1 MMNLDEIF
9 LLPDLCLS
17 QTIEQIEQQINEWKE
32 KQFKNIEM
40 VYNKSIKKTSFI
52 LSKII
57 R

>member
-1 MMNLDEIF
+1 MNLDEIF

-17 QTIEQIEQQINEWKE
+17 QTIEQIEQQI
-32 KQFKNIEM
+32 QFKNIEM